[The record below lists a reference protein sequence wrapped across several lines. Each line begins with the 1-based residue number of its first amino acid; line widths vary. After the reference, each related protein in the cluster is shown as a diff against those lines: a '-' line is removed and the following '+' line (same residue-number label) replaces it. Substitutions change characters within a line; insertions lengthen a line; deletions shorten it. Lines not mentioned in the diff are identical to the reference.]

1 VFVSWTW
8 TNRKSRVVAASQPEF
23 LYLILAGTTIFS
35 SSIITTSIDD
45 ERHTIA
51 SCNIACNLNVWL
63 LSVGF
68 TIIFAALYSKARRI
82 NIISKESSR
91 LRRVTVMPKDVI
103 LPFFLLLM
111 VNVVILITWMIHDPR
126 EYKRSVHPGTDDWNR
141 EFSFYGRC
149 ISLHAEIY
157 FSLILVVNMIALILA
172 LYETYKTRNLRT
184 EFDES
189 AYIGIVFICIRKF
202 KKSSFTHVHHNFSIS
217 NNVICYTV
225 QAAVIGIPVAAVTSD
240 RPRVAIPVIQVV
252 IFFTCMATLLF
263 IFVPKI
269 LSHRKKKGE
278 RKNRM
283 TLTQQY
289 LTMRKLESEHVV
301 GNQFSPREVTRASG
315 LRIRKFEP
323 RLMIT
328 LTEPEIVSKKGAD
341 DDTNEKTSFVNGQ
354 NLSAKNDASS

>member
-51 SCNIACNLNVWL
+51 SCSIACNLNVWL

-149 ISLHAEIY
+149 TSLHAEIY

-189 AYIGIVFICIRKF
+189 AYIGIVFICIL
-202 KKSSFTHVHHNFSIS
+202 
-217 NNVICYTV
+217 

-315 LRIRKFEP
+315 LHIRKFEP

-341 DDTNEKTSFVNGQ
+341 DDTNEKTSFVNRQ